1 MMNAI
6 SRVCVV
12 LAGVTLSVAYSLSAA
27 ADDDVAAFATASYA
41 TGLRTKEMKN
51 LMDTDGDGMVSRAEW
66 DAYQEKVF
74 TRLDSHKRGRLNVAI
89 FASRTAV
96 RLSSD
101 FATGGYAQGLSSAEL
116 ARKIDANGD
125 GWISHEEWMTYQGKV
140 FDLMNTS
147 VTHKGQL
154 GDKELFATG
163 GTNQR

>member
-1 MMNAI
+1 MMKSI
-6 SRVCVV
+6 SRACVL
-12 LAGVTLSVAYSLSAA
+12 LAATTLSAA
-27 ADDDVAAFATASYA
+27 YSWSAVADDDVATFATASYA

-74 TRLDSHKRGRLNVAI
+74 TRLDSHKQGRLNVAI

-101 FATGGYAQGLSSAEL
+101 FATGGYAQGLLSAEL
-116 ARKIDANGD
+116 AKKIDANDD
-125 GWISHEEWMTYQGKV
+125 GWISHEEWIAYQGKV

-154 GDKELFATG
+154 GDQELFATG
-163 GTNQR
+163 GSKPH